1 MNSLFN
7 SILETA
13 SLFKNC
19 GGYSQSAI
27 LKEECAD
34 IPVEELTVEVD
45 KKYNK
50 YHCESEVKNP

>member
-7 SILETA
+7 SVLETA

-19 GGYSQSAI
+19 DGYLQSII
-27 LKEECAD
+27 LR
-34 IPVEELTVEVD
+34 EELTVELD

-50 YHCESEVKNP
+50 YHCEAR